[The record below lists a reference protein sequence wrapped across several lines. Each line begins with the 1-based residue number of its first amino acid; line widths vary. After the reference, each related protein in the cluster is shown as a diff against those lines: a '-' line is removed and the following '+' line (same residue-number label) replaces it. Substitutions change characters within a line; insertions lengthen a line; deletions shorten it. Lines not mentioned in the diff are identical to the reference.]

1 LLGMRLANIWVWV
14 LALGM
19 LLWEI
24 VIESVLYLV
33 WLLTTDR
40 WLILLLIYIKLITL
54 WMAHL

>member
-1 LLGMRLANIWVWV
+1 LLGMRLANIWVWL